1 MMNIREIAP
10 VPYAQSPG
18 LAIYCFGK
26 GEPIPYN
33 LFSSLND
40 HFGAGWCPQ
49 T

>member
-33 LFSSLND
+33 LFS
-40 HFGAGWCPQ
+40 FPQ
-49 T
+49 KGGRGGGSCS